1 MTIYVST
8 SIPVIQHKMICYLLK
23 DKKKIISIQS
33 IVLSTRTLFSEK
45 ILGISAYETQRMRIN
60 GYQMNKKKLKFEMRM
75 NNPEQLIATTK
86 QMIHLMDKSNES
98 KVLLQQSL
106 RTINKLP
113 DEKRTYL
120 FGPLVMRMF
129 HYLNLPD
136 EANQVF
142 DQQML
147 LLYLF

>member
-1 MTIYVST
+1 
-8 SIPVIQHKMICYLLK
+8 
-23 DKKKIISIQS
+23 
-33 IVLSTRTLFSEK
+33 
-45 ILGISAYETQRMRIN
+45 
-60 GYQMNKKKLKFEMRM
+60 M
-75 NNPEQLIATTK
+75 NNPEQLIGATK

-98 KVLLQQSL
+98 MVLLQQSL
-106 RTINKLP
+106 RTINKLS

-147 LLYLF
+147 F